1 MKFLFKKCSDLK
13 SLSFPFFSWL
23 PSITDYGIFEGLS
36 NRLLL
41 SLVGSVLL
49 GGIGIGIGIGIIGKG
64 LFYYFWGTAK
74 VQASTIVPKITRDV
88 EVQTVELPIP
98 PKAIDV
104 SIQTEILEYKDDSIQ
119 TELLEYSDANEDTL
133 AKGVSYQLIILG

>member
-36 NRLLL
+36 NGLLL

-74 VQASTIVPKITRDV
+74 VQASTS
-88 EVQTVELPIP
+88 P
-98 PKAIDV
+98 PK
-104 SIQTEILEYKDDSIQ
+104 YKDDSIQ

-133 AKGVSYQLIILG
+133 AKGVSYQMIILG